1 MTERTTQSNV
11 AKKTD
16 IVTLQL
22 GLENVK
28 DLIDRLD
35 HTIDRL
41 DHTIEKLVSVNEVVT
56 KLLAVHE
63 HRLEL
68 QETLLTRLTELV
80 EKRRYE
86 TTDAIDKIRTII
98 DEKDEKLAKN
108 FAEYNETINER
119 VIKLE
124 KFTYILVGGSAIV
137 SWLISKLNIA
147 ALLSIN

>member
-1 MTERTTQSNV
+1 MPERTTQSNV
-11 AKKTD
+11 ARKTD
-16 IVTLQL
+16 IVALQL
-22 GLENVK
+22 GLENIK
-28 DLIDRLD
+28 DL
-35 HTIDRL
+35 IDRL

-68 QETLLTRLTELV
+68 QETLLNRLTELV
-80 EKRRYE
+80 EKRRDE
-86 TTDAIDKIRTII
+86 TTDAIYKMRTII

-108 FAEYNETINER
+108 FAEYNETIDKR
-119 VIKLE
+119 LIKLE

-147 ALLSIN
+147 ALLSMN

>member
-28 DLIDRLD
+28 EL
-35 HTIDRL
+35 IDRL

-86 TTDAIDKIRTII
+86 TTNAIDKIRTII

-147 ALLSIN
+147 ALLSMN